1 MCGEQSKKP
10 SATDKGIFRRVKICE
25 YMLFYIYSERYPG
38 TILFPGYV
46 ITFCYIVS
54 YHNATLPMLPISSL
68 ALIPIALK
76 TLAMVEKVKFLPFSI
91 REI

>member
-1 MCGEQSKKP
+1 MYKTRSFRESK
-10 SATDKGIFRRVKICE
+10 TH
-25 YMLFYIYSERYPG
+25 PG
-38 TILFPGYV
+38 FNV
-46 ITFCYIVS
+46 TFCCIVS

>member
-1 MCGEQSKKP
+1 MNFFIRNVNSTNELTFSDFPKF
-10 SATDKGIFRRVKICE
+10 FRT
-25 YMLFYIYSERYPG
+25 LQWFHHA
-38 TILFPGYV
+38 L
-46 ITFCYIVS
+46 TFCHAAH
-54 YHNATLPMLPISSL
+54 YHNATFPMLPISSL

>member
-1 MCGEQSKKP
+1 MRKNEK
-10 SATDKGIFRRVKICE
+10 
-25 YMLFYIYSERYPG
+25 
-38 TILFPGYV
+38 FPGCV
-46 ITFCYIVS
+46 SAPGFDITFCYIVS

>member
-1 MCGEQSKKP
+1 MRF
-10 SATDKGIFRRVKICE
+10 A
-25 YMLFYIYSERYPG
+25 PG
-38 TILFPGYV
+38 FD
-46 ITFCYIVS
+46 ITFCCIVS

>member
-1 MCGEQSKKP
+1 MYKTRS
-10 SATDKGIFRRVKICE
+10 FR
-25 YMLFYIYSERYPG
+25 ERKRIG
-38 TILFPGYV
+38 FNV
-46 ITFCYIVS
+46 TFCCIVS